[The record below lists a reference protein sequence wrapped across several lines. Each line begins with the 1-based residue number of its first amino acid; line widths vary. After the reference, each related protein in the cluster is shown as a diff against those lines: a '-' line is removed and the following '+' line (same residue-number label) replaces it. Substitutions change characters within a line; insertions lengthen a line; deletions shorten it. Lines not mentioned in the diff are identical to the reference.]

1 MRFPD
6 FILSLCPPRARRLR
20 AGLYVGALILGLLLA
35 LPGIGQDRR
44 VAILLDVDGAI
55 GPASADYILK
65 GMEQARLE
73 TAELVILR
81 LDTPGGLDSSMRV
94 IIKAMLSSP
103 VPVVT
108 YVAPAGSRAASAG
121 TYMLYAS
128 QVAAMAPA
136 THLGAATPVQIG
148 GPPGVPDMPTDR
160 PAQPERDKAADE
172 EDTARAEEAGREDK
186 PRRGGTAMERKVLE
200 DAVAYIRGLAERHG
214 RNADWAELAVREAV
228 SLTAREALEKN
239 VIDLVAD
246 SVPQLLEQLHGR
258 TVRMDFGEKTLDTEN
273 IEVVALEP
281 DWRSRLL
288 AIITNPNIAYLLML
302 VGIYGIIFELA
313 NPGTIVSGV
322 IGAICLILALYAFQ
336 LLPINYAGLALI
348 ILGLAFIIAEAF
360 MPSFGILGI
369 GGVIAFVAG
378 SVILVDDEAWQV
390 SLPLVGGMALFTGAF
405 LVWGVGRFVTIRR
418 HRVGTGREEMVG
430 ARATVMQD
438 FEDEGPVWLHSER
451 WTATSDQPLHK
462 DQTVRVVAMDG
473 LKLRVVPVSGPTEP
487 KS

>member
-6 FILSLCPPRARRLR
+6 VIMSICPPRVHRVR
-20 AGLYVGALILGLLLA
+20 AALYLGVLLLGLLLA

-65 GMEQARLE
+65 GLERARAE
-73 TAELVILR
+73 SAELVILR
-81 LDTPGGLDSSMRV
+81 LDTPGGLDSSMRA
-94 IIKAMLSSP
+94 IIKAMLASP

-128 QVAAMAPA
+128 HVAAMAPS

-148 GPPGVPDMPTDR
+148 GPPGVPDLPTDR
-160 PAQPERDKAADE
+160 PPQPEDGEPDAEATGNGDADE
-172 EDTARAEEAGREDK
+172 AV
-186 PRRGGTAMERKVLE
+186 PRRGKTAMERKVLE

-214 RNADWAELAVREAV
+214 RNADWAEEAVREAV
-228 SLTAREALEKN
+228 SLTARDALEQN
-239 VIDLVAD
+239 VIDLMAD
-246 SVPQLLEQLHGR
+246 NVTDLLEQLHGR
-258 TVRMDFGEKTLDTEN
+258 GVRTVFGEKILDTEG
-273 IEVVALEP
+273 IEVVNLEP

-322 IGAICLILALYAFQ
+322 IGAICLVLALYAFQ

-348 ILGLAFIIAEAF
+348 ILGLAFMIAEAF

-369 GGVIAFVAG
+369 GGVIAFVVG
-378 SVILVDDEAWQV
+378 SVILVDDETLQV
-390 SLPLVGGMALFTGAF
+390 SLPLIGGIALFSGAF
-405 LVWGVGRFVTIRR
+405 LVWGMTRFLGLRR
-418 HRVGTGREEMVG
+418 HKAGTGREEMLG
-430 ARATVMQD
+430 ATARVLKD
-438 FEDEGPVWLHSER
+438 FDGEGPVWLHSER
-451 WTATSDQPLHK
+451 WTAVCDRPLRE
-462 DQTVRVVAMDG
+462 DQTVRVIAIDG
-473 LKLRVVPVSGPTEP
+473 LKFRVEPVAAPVESKP
-487 KS
+487 

>member
-1 MRFPD
+1 MRSPD
-6 FILSLCPPRARRLR
+6 FITLIWPPRARRLR
-20 AGLYVGALILGLLLA
+20 AGLYLGALILGLLLA
-35 LPGIGQDRR
+35 LPGISQDRR

-55 GPASADYILK
+55 GPASADYILQ
-65 GMEQARLE
+65 GLEQARLD

-81 LDTPGGLDSSMRV
+81 LDTPGGLDSSMRT
-94 IIKAMLSSP
+94 IIKGMLSSP
-103 VPVVT
+103 VPVIT

-121 TYMLYAS
+121 TYLLYAS

-160 PAQPERDKAADE
+160 PPQPEEEKGDGQETDATEDAD
-172 EDTARAEEAGREDK
+172 AEET
-186 PRRGGTAMERKVLE
+186 PRRGKTAMERKVLE

-214 RNADWAELAVREAV
+214 RNADWAEEAVREAV

-239 VIDLVAD
+239 VIDLMAD
-246 SVPQLLEQLHGR
+246 SVPDLLEQLHGR
-258 TVRMDFGEKTLDTEN
+258 TVRMDFGEKTLDTEQ

-288 AIITNPNIAYLLML
+288 GIITNPNIAYLLML

-322 IGAICLILALYAFQ
+322 IGAICLVLALYAFQ

-348 ILGLAFIIAEAF
+348 ILGLAFIVAEAF
-360 MPSFGILGI
+360 VPSFGILGI
-369 GGVIAFVAG
+369 GGVIAFVVG
-378 SVILVDDEAWQV
+378 SVILVDDETWQV
-390 SLPLVGGMALFTGAF
+390 SLPLIGGTALFTGAF
-405 LVWGVGRFVTIRR
+405 LVWGVGRFMTIRR

-430 ARATVMQD
+430 ALATVMKD
-438 FEDEGPVWLHSER
+438 FENEGPVWLHSER
-451 WTATSDQPLHK
+451 WTAVSDQPLRK

-473 LKLRVVPVSGPTEP
+473 LKLRVVPVSESTDP
-487 KS
+487 KP